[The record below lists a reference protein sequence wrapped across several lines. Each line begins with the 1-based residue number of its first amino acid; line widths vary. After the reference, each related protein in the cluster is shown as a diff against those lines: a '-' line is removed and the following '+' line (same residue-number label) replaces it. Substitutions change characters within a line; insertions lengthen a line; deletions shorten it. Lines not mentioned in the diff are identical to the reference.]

1 MSRIGIYVTTMALIM
16 LLVLG
21 TFNSAMAGEK
31 LKIKASATSINTKW
45 NQIEVGD
52 VEGQV
57 IGLYENT
64 QVWVD
69 DITGERM
76 TGYNR
81 GTMDFNT
88 KTGQGTMFGYSVL
101 TWPNGDKRYAISEG
115 KMVGKGKWEGTF
127 TDIDGTGK
135 FKGTKGGG
143 TWKSESLGR
152 EISHIVAEGERT
164 LQ

>member
-1 MSRIGIYVTTMALIM
+1 M
-16 LLVLG
+16 
-21 TFNSAMAGEK
+21 
-31 LKIKASATSINTKW
+31 
-45 NQIEVGD
+45 IEVGD
-52 VEGQV
+52 VEGHV

-88 KTGQGTMFGYSVL
+88 KTGQGTMFGYSIL
-101 TWPNGDKRYAISEG
+101 TWPNGDKRYASSQG

-143 TWKSESLGR
+143 TWKSESLERG
-152 EISHIVAEGERT
+152 ISHIVAEGERT